1 MSALSGSDKPVGR
14 VRFMDRQRVN
24 LDGFAVENPELGLAA
39 LRSPHDP
46 PPSLVITDGRV
57 TELDGV
63 SEAEFDSIDTYIAR
77 HGLDLSVAEEVMALS
92 DVAFARLL
100 VDPAVPRYEIIRLS
114 AGATP
119 AKLARVLALLRPPEL
134 GLAMTKLRAR
144 RTPSNQAH
152 VTNRLDDPLL
162 LAADAATAAAFGFR
176 EVETTVPVLADAPSN
191 AVACLIGAA
200 FGADGVLIQ
209 CSVEEALELEL
220 GMRGL
225 TSYAETV
232 SLYGTEEVFTDGDDT
247 PWSKAFLTSAY
258 ASRGMKMRV
267 SSGAGAE
274 VLMAGARGQSMLYLE
289 ARCVA
294 LARAIGAQG
303 VQNGGIDGASVAA
316 AVPSGLR
323 ELMAE
328 NIMVMMRNLESCSG
342 NDALMS
348 ESDMRRTSRTLPI
361 VLAGSD
367 FAFSGFG
374 SIQRYD
380 NMFGP
385 SNFNAEDIDDFL
397 AMQRDW
403 GIDGGLRTVSPSRI
417 GDLRREAAQACRAVY
432 AHLGLADFTDE
443 HVELAVDAAGS
454 KDLGETDTLAV
465 LSAAHAIR
473 QRGLTVVDI
482 VAALDECGYFEVAE
496 RTVAFVRARLSGDYL
511 QTSAI
516 FDEQLRVLSL
526 VTDPND
532 YAGPGTGYAPTPE
545 RQREIDAIRQAR
557 GVSDLRS
564 EQARSAVPLL
574 APVGPA
580 LPGQD
585 PRDVVIGV
593 SPAVG
598 RDVWRC
604 LSGLA
609 VTDVLREML
618 AGLEEEGCTGRVVR
632 FNDTVDLGRVGLAAA
647 RLSGSGIGIGLQGKG
662 TALIHRRDL
671 APLANL
677 ELYSVAPSVT
687 PELYRL
693 LGANAA
699 RHAKGGTPDPARN
712 PYSDEAIEARYHT
725 TVIALMELER
735 RRDGSRRAP
744 GRAVAGGTEVISPRA
759 SAPRRLPST
768 PHAAAPMK
776 HRCRQGD
783 TDVSSVRLAGL
794 VEVVDVADVTGVRA
808 LSGRPVEGLTVEAV
822 RAGEVGLADLRI
834 HPETLER
841 QAVVAAEHGNPQLA
855 ENLRRAAELTQLPD
869 DEVLGI
875 YEALRPG
882 PVHRRAADRA
892 GRVAGRPGAAALR
905 GAGGRGGR
913 GLRPARAHRVTRTRG
928 RRRGDGAEV
937 ASAVTVL
944 RWPAR

>member
-1 MSALSGSDKPVGR
+1 MTAEDFEAGGRPVGR
-14 VRFMDRQRVN
+14 VRFMDAQRVN
-24 LDGFAVENPELGLAA
+24 LDGFAVEDAELGLVAM
-39 LRSPHDP
+39 RSPYDP
-46 PPSLVITDGRV
+46 EPGLVIRDGRV
-57 TELDGV
+57 TEMDGV
-63 SEAEFDSIDTYIAR
+63 PEDAFDSLDAYIAR
-77 HGLDLSVAEEVMALS
+77 HGIDLTTAEEAMSLP
-92 DVAFARLL
+92 DVEFARRM
-100 VDPAVPRYEIIRLS
+100 VSPDVPRSEIIRLS

-134 GLAMTKLRAR
+134 GQAMTKMRAR

-162 LAADAATAAAFGFR
+162 LAADSATAAAFGFR

-200 FGADGVLIQ
+200 VGAQGVLIQ

-225 TSYAETV
+225 TSYAETI
-232 SLYGTEEVFTDGDDT
+232 SLYGTEQVFTDGDDT

-274 VLMAGARGQSMLYLE
+274 VLMAGAERKSMLYLE
-289 ARCVA
+289 SRCVA

-316 AVPSGLR
+316 SVPSGLR
-323 ELMAE
+323 ELMSE
-328 NIMVMMRNLESCSG
+328 NLMAMMRNLESCSG

-367 FAFSGFG
+367 FMFSGFG

-403 GIDGGLRTVSPSRI
+403 GVDGGLRTVPEDRI
-417 GDLRREAAQACRAVY
+417 AELRREAAQLCRAVY
-432 AHLGLADFTDE
+432 QHLGLADFTDE
-443 HVELAVDAAGS
+443 HVERAVDAAGS

-465 LSAAHAIR
+465 VAAARAIR
-473 QRGLTVVDI
+473 DGGITVVDV
-482 VAALDECGYFEVAE
+482 VAALDETGYESVAE
-496 RTVAFVRARLSGDYL
+496 RILVMTAARLAGDYL

-516 FDEQLRVLSL
+516 FDEELRVLSL

-532 YAGPGTGYAPTPE
+532 YAGPGTGFEPGPQ
-545 RQREIDAIRQAR
+545 RQAEIDAIRQAR
-557 GVSDLRS
+557 GVADLRA
-564 EQARSAVPLL
+564 EQAASAVPLL
-574 APVGPA
+574 AVAAPAGPGA
-580 LPGQD
+580 APGQD
-585 PRDVVIGV
+585 PREVVIGV

-604 LSGLA
+604 LSGMT
-609 VTDVLREML
+609 VTDVLAELL

-632 FNDTVDLGRVGLAAA
+632 FNDTVDLGRIGLAAA
-647 RLSGSGIGIGLQGKG
+647 RLAGSGIGIGLQGKG

-677 ELYSVAPSVT
+677 ELYSVAPAVT

-699 RHAKGGTPDPARN
+699 RHAKGSTPDPARN
-712 PYSDEAIEARYHT
+712 PYTDEAIEARYHT
-725 TVIALMELER
+725 TVIALMALER
-735 RRDGSRRAP
+735 AW
-744 GRAVAGGTEVISPRA
+744 V
-759 SAPRRLPST
+759 
-768 PHAAAPMK
+768 K
-776 HRCRQGD
+776 
-783 TDVSSVRLAGL
+783 
-794 VEVVDVADVTGVRA
+794 
-808 LSGRPVEGLTVEAV
+808 
-822 RAGEVGLADLRI
+822 
-834 HPETLER
+834 
-841 QAVVAAEHGNPQLA
+841 
-855 ENLRRAAELTQLPD
+855 
-869 DEVLGI
+869 
-875 YEALRPG
+875 
-882 PVHRRAADRA
+882 
-892 GRVAGRPGAAALR
+892 PGAPPEELSLE
-905 GAGGRGGR
+905 G
-913 GLRPARAHRVTRTRG
+913 
-928 RRRGDGAEV
+928 
-937 ASAVTVL
+937 VL
-944 RWPAR
+944 

>member
-1 MSALSGSDKPVGR
+1 MAAQTGDEAPVDTADEPVGR
-14 VRFMDRQRVN
+14 VRFMDAQRVN
-24 LDGFAVENPELGLAA
+24 LDGFAKEEPALGLIA

-46 PPSLVITDGRV
+46 EPGLRISEGRV
-57 TELDGV
+57 VELDDV
-63 SEAEFDSIDTYIAR
+63 TEENFDAIDAYIAR
-77 HGLDLSVAEEVMALS
+77 HGLDLEAADEAMALS
-92 DVAFARLL
+92 DVEFARRL
-100 VDPAVPRYEIIRLS
+100 VSPDVPRAEIVRLS

-119 AKLARVLALLRPPEL
+119 AKLARVLALLRPAEL
-134 GLAMTKLRAR
+134 MAAMTKMRAR

-162 LAADAATAAAFGFR
+162 LAADSATAAAFGFR
-176 EVETTVPVLADAPSN
+176 EIETTVPVLNDAPSN

-200 FGADGVLIQ
+200 VGAQGVLFQ

-225 TSYAETV
+225 TSYAETI
-232 SLYGTEEVFTDGDDT
+232 SLYGTEQVFVDGDDT

-274 VLMAGARGQSMLYLE
+274 VLMAGAEGRSMLYLE

-294 LARAIGAQG
+294 LARAVGAQG

-316 AVPSGLR
+316 SVPRGLR

-328 NIMVMMRNLESCSG
+328 NLMVMMRNLESCSG

-348 ESDMRRTSRTLPI
+348 ESEMRRTSRTLPI

-367 FAFSGFG
+367 FMFSGFG

-403 GIDGGLRTVSPSRI
+403 GVDGGLRTVPPERI
-417 GDLRREAAQACRAVY
+417 KALRRNAAQACQAVY
-432 AHLGLADFTDE
+432 RHLGLVDFTDE
-443 HVELAVDAAGS
+443 HVDRAIDAAGS

-465 LSAAHAIR
+465 LNAAHAIR
-473 QRGLTVVDI
+473 EGGLTVLDV
-482 VAALDECGYFEVAE
+482 VAALDETGFEDEAE
-496 RTVAFVRARLSGDYL
+496 RIMAMTRARLAGDYL

-516 FDEQLRVLSL
+516 FDEDLGVLSL

-532 YAGPGTGYAPTPE
+532 YAGPGTGYEPPPQ
-545 RQREIDAIRQAR
+545 RLREIDAIRQER
-557 GVSDLRS
+557 GVDDLRAQ
-564 EQARSAVPLL
+564 QARYATSLL
-574 APVGPA
+574 EATGPA
-580 LPGQD
+580 HPGHD
-585 PRDVVIGV
+585 PRDVVIGL

-604 LSGLA
+604 LSGMTVTEVLA
-609 VTDVLREML
+609 ELL
-618 AGLEEEGCTGRVVR
+618 AGLEEEGCVGRLVR
-632 FNDTVDLGRVGLAAA
+632 FNDTVDLGRIGLAAA
-647 RLSGSGIGIGLQGKG
+647 RLAGSGIGIGLQGKG

-699 RHAKGGTPDPARN
+699 RHARGGTPDAARN

-735 RRDGSRRAP
+735 AWVKP
-744 GRAVAGGTEVISPRA
+744 GAVPE
-759 SAPRRLPST
+759 
-768 PHAAAPMK
+768 
-776 HRCRQGD
+776 
-783 TDVSSVRLAGL
+783 
-794 VEVVDVADVTGVRA
+794 E
-808 LSGRPVEGLTVEAV
+808 LSQEGL
-822 RAGEVGLADLRI
+822 R
-834 HPETLER
+834 
-841 QAVVAAEHGNPQLA
+841 
-855 ENLRRAAELTQLPD
+855 
-869 DEVLGI
+869 
-875 YEALRPG
+875 
-882 PVHRRAADRA
+882 
-892 GRVAGRPGAAALR
+892 
-905 GAGGRGGR
+905 
-913 GLRPARAHRVTRTRG
+913 
-928 RRRGDGAEV
+928 
-937 ASAVTVL
+937 
-944 RWPAR
+944 

>member
-1 MSALSGSDKPVGR
+1 M
-14 VRFMDRQRVN
+14 
-24 LDGFAVENPELGLAA
+24 
-39 LRSPHDP
+39 
-46 PPSLVITDGRV
+46 
-57 TELDGV
+57 
-63 SEAEFDSIDTYIAR
+63 
-77 HGLDLSVAEEVMALS
+77 
-92 DVAFARLL
+92 
-100 VDPAVPRYEIIRLS
+100 
-114 AGATP
+114 
-119 AKLARVLALLRPPEL
+119 
-134 GLAMTKLRAR
+134 
-144 RTPSNQAH
+144 
-152 VTNRLDDPLL
+152 

-176 EVETTVPVLADAPSN
+176 EIETTVPVLGDAPSN

-209 CSVEEALELEL
+209 CSVEEAMELEL

-232 SLYGTEEVFTDGDDT
+232 SLYGTEQVFTDGDDT

-274 VLMAGARGQSMLYLE
+274 VLMAGAQGCSMLYLE

-316 AVPSGLR
+316 AVPGGLR

-328 NIMVMMRNLESCSG
+328 NVMVMMRNLESCSG

-403 GIDGGLRTVSPSRI
+403 GVDGGLRTVSSARI
-417 GDLRREAAQACRAVY
+417 AELRREAAQACRAVY
-432 AHLGLADFTDE
+432 AYLGLADFTDE

-465 LSAAHAIR
+465 LGAAHAIR

-482 VAALDECGYFEVAE
+482 VAALDECGYFHEAE
-496 RTVAFVRARLSGDYL
+496 RTVAFARARLSGDYL

-516 FDEQLRVLSL
+516 FDEHLAVLSL

-532 YAGPGTGYAPTPE
+532 YLGPGTGYEPSPE

-557 GVSDLRS
+557 GVADLRA
-564 EQARSAVPLL
+564 EQARFAVPLL
-574 APVGPA
+574 SSAGRA
-580 LPGQD
+580 RPGSGQG

-618 AGLEEEGCTGRVVR
+618 AGLEEEGCAGRVVR
-632 FNDTVDLGRVGLAAA
+632 FNDSVDLGRIGLAAA
-647 RLSGSGIGIGLQGKG
+647 RLAGSGIGIGLQGKG

-677 ELYSVAPSVT
+677 ELYSVAPTVT
-687 PELYRL
+687 ASLYRL

-735 RRDGSRRAP
+735 RR
-744 GRAVAGGTEVISPRA
+744 
-759 SAPRRLPST
+759 
-768 PHAAAPMK
+768 M
-776 HRCRQGD
+776 
-783 TDVSSVRLAGL
+783 
-794 VEVVDVADVTGVRA
+794 VTGA
-808 LSGRPVEGLTVEAV
+808 LPEELSLEGLK
-822 RAGEVGLADLRI
+822 
-834 HPETLER
+834 
-841 QAVVAAEHGNPQLA
+841 
-855 ENLRRAAELTQLPD
+855 
-869 DEVLGI
+869 
-875 YEALRPG
+875 
-882 PVHRRAADRA
+882 
-892 GRVAGRPGAAALR
+892 
-905 GAGGRGGR
+905 
-913 GLRPARAHRVTRTRG
+913 
-928 RRRGDGAEV
+928 
-937 ASAVTVL
+937 
-944 RWPAR
+944 